1 MAKIIENIHGR
12 RMVAV
17 STDDIINIVR
27 EYQQISYNSE
37 TYDEI
42 RAALDGK
49 TLYLPEDFW

>member
-49 TLYLPEDFW
+49 TLYLPEDF